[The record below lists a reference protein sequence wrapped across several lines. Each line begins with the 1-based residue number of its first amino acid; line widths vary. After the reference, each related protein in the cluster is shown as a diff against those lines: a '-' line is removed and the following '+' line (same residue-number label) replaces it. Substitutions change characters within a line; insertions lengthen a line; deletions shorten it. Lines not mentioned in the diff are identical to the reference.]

1 MFTETAHRTR
11 RGRRLDFGYQREF
24 QQNMNPHGVG
34 FQKIQKLKKSTEGSI
49 FIVVHIVKSKFSAVE
64 AKHIFYEFLLL

>member
-1 MFTETAHRTR
+1 MFTETAHRNR

-34 FQKIQKLKKSTEGSI
+34 FQKIQKLKKSTEWSI
-49 FIVVHIVKSKFSAVE
+49 CIVVRVIKSKYSAVK
-64 AKHIFYEFLLL
+64 AKNIFYKLLVL